1 MSRKSDFSVLLG
13 LSLSAFSLLG
23 CSNGST
29 LSPVPSIPN
38 DEQLAPDAAG
48 MSSASTAMAAER
60 TGETAISSGAS
71 AAPQFLSTTESAG
84 YASSGIS
91 ERPAQ
96 ADAFVNSVGV
106 DSHFVYSQMVYSR
119 QFFRVSQLLINSGIK
134 HIRDNGPAYDKTY
147 LNKMAML
154 SAHGI
159 HHSVGFALGTTGS
172 QMSADLKVFGP
183 STIDFVEGQ
192 NEYDTYG
199 DPNWA
204 AKVVAQQKRVW
215 NTVRSDSAFNNVAVL
230 GPALAQQRN
239 YAVIGPLDAYEDAG
253 NLHNATCDLNPA
265 TSNRSVSIANMTAD
279 IRASTVSKPIV
290 TTETGYND
298 HTAGSCMTPDSVIA
312 KYDPRLI
319 AVRWNFGE
327 PRSYI
332 FSFADDL
339 SDRPFGNMGLIFAN
353 ATPKPQYTAIQS
365 MLLFLADPGPR
376 FMPAPVTYALYG
388 QTRNIHHTLLQKRD
402 GTCVLMLW
410 IEQPSI
416 IGTQNSTERLVKVP
430 PQQVSISVA
439 KLTSAKNYDYDT
451 SNWKLKPTA
460 LSING
465 QTIRLTVTDAI
476 SFLEFTHR

>member
-1 MSRKSDFSVLLG
+1 MSRASSFSG
-13 LSLSAFSLLG
+13 LISLSFSALSIVGAAG
-23 CSNGST
+23 CST
-29 LSPVPSIPN
+29 LSSVPTLPN
-38 DEQLAPDAAG
+38 DPTLLPQGAGALTAA
-48 MSSASTAMAAER
+48 TATAAER
-60 TGETAISSGAS
+60 VGDATASP
-71 AAPQFLSTTESAG
+71 APGFLSTSW
-84 YASSGIS
+84 SGRDPMSTLS
-91 ERPAQ
+91 ELPHQ
-96 ADAFVNSVGV
+96 ADAFVDSVGV
-106 DSHFVYSQMVYSR
+106 DSHFVHSQMVYSTN
-119 QFFRVSQLLINSGIK
+119 FPRVSQLLINSGIK
-134 HIRDNGPAYDKTY
+134 HLRDNGPSYDMVY
-147 LNKMAML
+147 RSKMAMFT
-154 SAHGI
+154 AHGI
-159 HHSVGFALGTTGS
+159 HHSVAFAIGTTAA
-172 QMSADLKVFGP
+172 QMSADLKALGP
-183 STIDFVEGQ
+183 SNVDFVEPQ

-204 AKVVAQQKRVW
+204 AKVVAQQKLIWR
-215 NTVRSDSAFNNVAVL
+215 TLRADSAFSNIAIL
-230 GPALAQQRN
+230 GPALGQQRK
-239 YAVIGPLDAYEDAG
+239 YAVIGPLDAYQDAG
-253 NLHNATCDLNPA
+253 NLHNATCNFNPA
-265 TSNRSVSIANMTAD
+265 TTNRAVSIANMTAF
-279 IRASTVSKPIV
+279 IRASTVRKPIW

-298 HTAGSCMTPDSVIA
+298 HSPSACLTPDSVIA
-312 KYDPRLI
+312 KYDPRLL
-319 AVRWNFGE
+319 AERWNFGE

-416 IGTQNSTERLVKVP
+416 IGTQNSTERFVKVP

-439 KLTSAKNYDYDT
+439 KLTSAKNYAYDT
-451 SNWKLKPTA
+451 SNWKLKSTA

>member
-29 LSPVPSIPN
+29 LSPVPSTPN
-38 DEQLAPDAAG
+38 DAQLAPDAVG

-71 AAPQFLSTTESAG
+71 AAPQLSTTESVG

-91 ERPAQ
+91 ERPGQ

-119 QFFRVSQLLINSGIK
+119 QFSRVSQLLISSGIK

-159 HHSVGFALGTTGS
+159 HHSVGFGLYTTGA
-172 QMSADLKVFGP
+172 QMSADLRAFDP
-183 STIDFVEGQ
+183 DTIDFVEGQ

-204 AKVVAQQKRVW
+204 AKVVAQQKLIW
-215 NTVRSDSAFNNVAVL
+215 KTVRSSPAFNSIAVL
-230 GPALAQQRN
+230 GPALGHQQN

-253 NLHNATCDLNPA
+253 NLHNATCNYNPG
-265 TSNRSVSIANMTAD
+265 TTHRGLSIAYMTPL
-279 IRASTVSKPIV
+279 IRDSTVTKPIW
-290 TTETGYND
+290 TTETGYDDNSPG
-298 HTAGSCMTPDSVIA
+298 ACLTPDSVIA